1 MQSDSQPDFAM
12 DFDVVIPVHNRIAT
26 LQRAIQSVLEQ
37 ELAASR
43 VIIVDDASTI
53 DLSKVRE
60 WAIEAGCRWKRLGR
74 NVGPAEA
81 RNRGVDEGESRWIAF
96 LDSDD
101 TWSRGKLRLQ
111 AEWIAGNPESRISQV
126 RERWIR
132 EGREL
137 KKPSHWEPREGDL
150 FEQSCQRCSIGS
162 SCVAIRRDL
171 WVETGGFD
179 ARYRVCE
186 DYQLWLRITK
196 SEPVG
201 LVPGLPQ
208 VDKHGGHADQL
219 SSLVPAMDRFRVL
232 ALLELLAESGLSL
245 EQRATACSVVKEKA
259 RILAEGAAKRGMI
272 RRAEL
277 YAMIDTLDL
286 GGVASSLRAVASTLW
301 GEVLSG

>member
-1 MQSDSQPDFAM
+1 M
-12 DFDVVIPVHNRIAT
+12 DFDVVIPVHNRIAP

-37 ELAASR
+37 DLAASR
-43 VIIVDDASTI
+43 IIVVDDASTI
-53 DLSKVRE
+53 DLSEVKE
-60 WAIEAGCRWKRLGR
+60 WAMKEGCCWKRLGR

-81 RNRGVDEGESRWIAF
+81 RNRGVEEGESRWIAF

-101 TWSRGKLRLQ
+101 TWSRGKLSLQ

-132 EGREL
+132 EGREV

-150 FEQSCQRCSIGS
+150 FEQSCQRCSIGP

-171 WVETGGFD
+171 WEETGGFD

-208 VDKHGGHADQL
+208 VDKHGGHEDQL

-232 ALLELLAESGLSL
+232 ALLELLAEPGLSL
-245 EQRATACSVVKEKA
+245 DQRATACSVVKEKA
-259 RILAEGAAKRGMI
+259 RILADGAAKRGMTH
-272 RRAEL
+272 RAEL
-277 YAMIDTLDL
+277 YATIDTLDL
-286 GGVASSLRAVASTLW
+286 EGAASSLRAVASTLW

>member
-12 DFDVVIPVHNRIAT
+12 DFDVVIPVHNRIAP
-26 LQRAIQSVLEQ
+26 LKRAIQSVLEQ

-43 VIIVDDASTI
+43 IIIVDDASTI
-53 DLSKVRE
+53 DLSEVKE
-60 WAIEAGCRWKRLGR
+60 WAMEAGCCWKRLGR

-101 TWSRGKLRLQ
+101 TWSRGKLSLQ
-111 AEWIAGNPESRISQV
+111 AEWIAGNPESRIFQV

-132 EGREL
+132 EGREV

-150 FEQSCQRCSIGS
+150 FEQSCQRCSIGP

-171 WVETGGFD
+171 WAETGGFD

-208 VDKHGGHADQL
+208 VDKYGGHEDQL

-245 EQRATACSVVKEKA
+245 EQRSTACSVVKEKA
-259 RILAEGAAKRGMI
+259 RILADGAAKRGMLQ
-272 RRAEL
+272 RAEL
-277 YAMIDTLDL
+277 YATIDTLDL
-286 GGVASSLRAVASTLW
+286 GGVALSLRALVSSLW
-301 GEVLSG
+301 AEVLSG